1 MTKSLTALAVLAAT
15 SAFALSLPASAASDA
30 AAGIHAKP
38 MFVTLP
44 KHGTIHPGVHYAAA
58 QSLQTWSGTIGYSGS
73 NYNFSMVGTNPAT
86 TNTSTSVTVYVIPV
100 KMVYSTA
107 TFDPEKDTQNGVSIV
122 QNILNSP
129 LFNNASWSWGSTNIG
144 TTQYV
149 DAFQRGSFWQNV
161 TTNTSYH
168 VVLGTPIVLT
178 EQSIKP
184 GRFQGGKVIANPFGG
199 SGKVGLMSINAFD
212 NYLQTYMAKFSQIN
226 PGVLV
231 LFVTDN
237 VYLTQN
243 GCCIGGYHSADTNGQ
258 TYAYATYAFS
268 NGALVFSNDISA
280 FSHELGEW
288 YDDPMT
294 TSNSPCGMLETGDP
308 LENLANYGTFPV
320 SYNGVTWHPQA
331 LASMEYFGEPANFSA
346 NNWLDNQHLLSSVC
360 QNGS

>member
-1 MTKSLTALAVLAAT
+1 MSKSLNALAVLAVT
-15 SAFALSLPASAASDA
+15 STFVFMLQTYPSSA
-30 AAGIHAKP
+30 AKP
-38 MFVTLP
+38 MFVMLP
-44 KHGTIHPGVHYAAA
+44 QHGTIHPGVHYAPT
-58 QSLQTWSGTIGYSGS
+58 QSLQTWSGTISYGGS

-86 TNTSTSVTVYVIPV
+86 TNTSTTITVYVIPI
-100 KMVYSTA
+100 KMHYSTA

-122 QNILNSP
+122 QNMLNSP
-129 LFNNASWSWGSTNIG
+129 LFNTLSWSWGSTNVG
-144 TTQYV
+144 STQYV

-168 VVLGTPIVLT
+168 VVLGSPIVLT
-178 EQSIKP
+178 EQSISP
-184 GRFQGGKVIANPFGG
+184 SRSQGGRVIANPFGG
-199 SGKVGLMSINAFD
+199 SGKVGLMGINAFD
-212 NYLQTYMAKFSQIN
+212 KYLQTYLTNFSQVN
-226 PGVLV
+226 PGVLP

-243 GCCIGGYHSADTNGQ
+243 GSCCIGGYHSADTNGQ

-268 NGALVFSNDISA
+268 SGALVFSNDIAA
-280 FSHELGEW
+280 FSHEIGEW

-294 TSNSPCGMLETGDP
+294 TSNSPCGTLENGDP
-308 LENLANYGTFPV
+308 LENLANYGTFSV

-346 NNWLDNQHLLSSVC
+346 NSWLDNQHLLSSVC